1 MRYYRYIYII
11 QDPSSSTYFF
21 YHVFTAISDEHKFS
35 LLQSHLA
42 SVMYFVF
49 KIRQRSTASKFM
61 FSSCHLMALLL
72 TLSPMISIADLR
84 RGVEQ
89 FSSCVYIMSLDLCV
103 CVPACCQAMQKR
115 IWRSKPASEK
125 SCTKLAIW
133 PSATL
138 ILNLLHS

>member
-1 MRYYRYIYII
+1 MRYYRYISISFKI
-11 QDPSSSTYFF
+11 HPAPHTFF

-49 KIRQRSTASKFM
+49 KIQQRSTASKFM

-103 CVPACCQAMQKR
+103 CVCRHVARQCKKESGDRNQPVKKVAQNWQFGHQ
-115 IWRSKPASEK
+115 P
-125 SCTKLAIW
+125 L
-133 PSATL
+133 
-138 ILNLLHS
+138 